1 MTQPLRGQVA
11 AHDHRDH
18 CVALVPIFAKLAP
31 DERHEIAQRAR
42 QKKYGRNEQLYGA
55 GEKNPYLMIVHRG
68 RVKIYRLAESGHE
81 QLIRVLGPGDFIG
94 EMSFI
99 SASETDHFAATLEDS
114 QICSLHH
121 EDIRGFL
128 LRYPTIAFKML
139 ETVTG
144 RLEQTER
151 LVSSLTGEDAER
163 RIASFLLELAARD
176 DRDTVELPVSKK
188 DLASYLGTTPETV
201 SRRLTA
207 FEERGWIR
215 QGAKGRIEI
224 LDREAIAGV

>member
-1 MTQPLRGQVA
+1 
-11 AHDHRDH
+11 
-18 CVALVPIFAKLAP
+18 
-31 DERHEIAQRAR
+31 
-42 QKKYGRNEQLYGA
+42 
-55 GEKNPYLMIVHRG
+55 MIVHRG
-68 RVKIYRLAESGHE
+68 WVKIYRLAESGRE

-94 EMSFI
+94 EMTFI
-99 SASETDHFAATLEDS
+99 SASETDHFAVTLEDS
-114 QICSLHH
+114 QICNLHH
-121 EDIRGFL
+121 EDIRSFL
-128 LRYPTIAFKML
+128 LRYPTIAYKML

-176 DRDTVELPVSKK
+176 GKDTVELPVSKK

-207 FEERGWIR
+207 FEGKGWIR

-224 LDREAIAGV
+224 LDREAMAGV